1 MRNLVA
7 LVWLVALA
15 GCGDDGGAA
24 PAPDADPDSPW
35 RDGPPV
41 RGGVVQE
48 TAAVALD
55 GKIYVIGGFQ
65 GAGVTSAVQVFDTA
79 TETWSA
85 GEPLPVAL
93 HHANAAVLD
102 GVVYVLGSLRT
113 NEFDAS
119 GAVYSYDP
127 LTDAGWIERA
137 PMPAGTQRGS
147 SVAAAVGGVIL
158 VAGGLRDGAS
168 VADVSSYDP
177 VGDVWDDSPPDL
189 PGARDHGCGGVI
201 DGMLYV
207 AGGRL
212 GPSNSRRLWAFEAGA
227 WVDRAQMITGRS
239 GVGCGVVG
247 GELIV
252 VGGEGNPDTSSGVFP
267 QAEAYDPATDRWR
280 ALDPMPTPRHGM
292 GAAAWEGSLYVPGG
306 ATVQGFRAVD
316 VHEILTP

>member
-1 MRNLVA
+1 MR
-7 LVWLVALA
+7 WLVLIALA
-15 GCGDDGGAA
+15 GCGDDGGSTPAA
-24 PAPDADPDSPW
+24 DADPDSPW

-41 RGGVVQE
+41 LGGIVQE
-48 TAAVALD
+48 TAVVALD

-65 GAGVTSAVQVFDTA
+65 GTEVTGEVQVFDTA

-93 HHANAAVLD
+93 HHANATVLD
-102 GVVYVLGSLRT
+102 GVIYVLGSLRT
-113 NEFDAS
+113 NTFNAS
-119 GAVYSYDP
+119 GAVLAYNP
-127 LTDAGWIERA
+127 LTDAGWTERA
-137 PMPAGTQRGS
+137 PMPANTQRGA
-147 SVAAAVGGVIL
+147 SVAGAVGGVII
-158 VAGGLRDGAS
+158 VAGGFRDGAS

-177 VGDVWDDSPPDL
+177 VGDVWDDSVPDL
-189 PGARDHGCGGVI
+189 PVARDHGCGGVI
-201 DGMLYV
+201 DGVFYV

-212 GPSNSRRLWAFEAGA
+212 GPGNSRRLWAFEAGG

-239 GVGCGVVG
+239 GVGCGVIG

-252 VGGEGNPDTSSGVFP
+252 VGGEGNPDASSGVFP
-267 QAEAYDPATDRWR
+267 QAEAYDPATDSWR

-306 ATVQGFRAVD
+306 ATVQGFRATD